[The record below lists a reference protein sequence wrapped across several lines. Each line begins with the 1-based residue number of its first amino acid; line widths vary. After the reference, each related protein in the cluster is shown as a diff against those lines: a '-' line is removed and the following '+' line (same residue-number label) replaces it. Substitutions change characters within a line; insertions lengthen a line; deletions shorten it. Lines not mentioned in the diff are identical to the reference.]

1 MTTVSEPCVHLFA
14 AFDQGIQVSY
24 SKETETVTLAFPEE
38 LKVTLKFLQYHTRGN
53 FLSLFELNVLFHYVN
68 SVTMKLY
75 VHWLNVC

>member
-1 MTTVSEPCVHLFA
+1 VSELCVHLFA

-53 FLSLFELNVLFHYVN
+53 FLSLFE
-68 SVTMKLY
+68 
-75 VHWLNVC
+75 

>member
-1 MTTVSEPCVHLFA
+1 MTYNTILIIVYCIKCFENLNLTTVSEPCVHLFA

-53 FLSLFELNVLFHYVN
+53 FLSLFE
-68 SVTMKLY
+68 
-75 VHWLNVC
+75 